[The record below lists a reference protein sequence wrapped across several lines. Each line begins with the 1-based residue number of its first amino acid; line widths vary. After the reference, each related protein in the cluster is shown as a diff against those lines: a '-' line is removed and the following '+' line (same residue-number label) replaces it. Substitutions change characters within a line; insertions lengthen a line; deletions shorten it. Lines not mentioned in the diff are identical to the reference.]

1 MSHQELPLTGR
12 RRPAIFQE
20 HPMNLIALP
29 ASPFSSPLSAPAGVS
44 DAVGGLLG
52 SDAKAADTPS
62 FGQMLQGALG
72 QVSALQDRS
81 ALMTQAFARGQVSD
95 VHSVMIASE
104 QATMALQLTTQV
116 RNKAIDAYQEIMRIS
131 M

>member
-1 MSHQELPLTGR
+1 
-12 RRPAIFQE
+12 
-20 HPMNLIALP
+20 MNLFALP
-29 ASPFSSPLSAPAGVS
+29 ASHLPSTAGAS
-44 DAVGGLLG
+44 NAAGGLLG
-52 SDAKAADTPS
+52 TDAQTSDTPS

-72 QVSALQDRS
+72 QVSALQDHS
-81 ALMTQAFARGQVSD
+81 AQMAQAFARGQVSD

>member
-1 MSHQELPLTGR
+1 
-12 RRPAIFQE
+12 
-20 HPMNLIALP
+20 MNLSALSATALP
-29 ASPFSSPLSAPAGVS
+29 SATGIS
-44 DAVGGLLG
+44 DAAAGLLG
-52 SDAKAADTPS
+52 SDAKTSDSPS
-62 FGQMLQGALG
+62 FGQMLQSAFG
-72 QVSALQDRS
+72 QVSALQDHS
-81 ALMTQAFARGQVSD
+81 AQMIQAFARGQVSD

>member
-1 MSHQELPLTGR
+1 
-12 RRPAIFQE
+12 
-20 HPMNLIALP
+20 MNLFALP
-29 ASPFSSPLSAPAGVS
+29 ASSLSSPIGLSDTAS
-44 DAVGGLLG
+44 GLLG
-52 SDAKAADTPS
+52 SGTKTSDTPS

-72 QVSALQDRS
+72 QTSALQDRS
-81 ALMTQAFARGQVSD
+81 AQMTQAFARGQVSD

>member
-1 MSHQELPLTGR
+1 
-12 RRPAIFQE
+12 
-20 HPMNLIALP
+20 MNLIALP
-29 ASPFSSPLSAPAGVS
+29 ASSLSSPLSSSSSPAGVS
-44 DAVGGLLG
+44 DMAGGLLG
-52 SDAKAADTPS
+52 SDAQAADAPS

-72 QVSALQDRS
+72 QTSALQDRS

-104 QATMALQLTTQV
+104 QATLALQLTTQV